1 MTRRLL
7 IVNADDYG
15 LTPAISRGILA
26 CHDAGIVTSVSV
38 LATGPAVATTAPWLA
53 DRPGLEVGA
62 HLAAVGEDP
71 PLLTAR
77 EIPTLVD
84 RRGSFRMSW
93 RSFVLAVAAGR
104 VDPDD
109 ITREFGAQLD
119 RLIGDLGLRPRH
131 LDTHQHLHL
140 CPPVARVV
148 TELALRRGIRAVR
161 VPTSAAR
168 GPRAIGVRRWSRAL
182 AARLTAAGLVFPA
195 AFGGLDEAGRLD
207 HDVLQALIARLAA
220 GPAASIEVN
229 CHPGTPTAA
238 DRAYYAW
245 NYGWETEVA
254 GLTDPRLRHAV
265 DRLGL
270 QLGGYA
276 ELTGLVP

>member
-1 MTRRLL
+1 MNGRLL

-26 CHDAGIVTSVSV
+26 CHDAGVVTSVSV
-38 LATGPAVATTAPWLA
+38 LATGPAVAATAPWLA
-53 DRPGLEVGA
+53 DRPRLDVGA

-84 RRGSFRMSW
+84 RRGAFRMSW

-109 ITREFGAQLD
+109 IAREFGAQLD

-148 TELALRRGIRAVR
+148 TELAVRRGIRAVR
-161 VPTSAAR
+161 VPTSAAH
-168 GPRAIGVRRWSRAL
+168 GPRALGVRLWSRAL
-182 AARLTAAGLVFPA
+182 AARLRAAGLVFPA
-195 AFGGLDEAGRLD
+195 AFGGLDEAGRLT
-207 HDVLQALIARLAA
+207 HDRAQALIARLAA
-220 GPAASIEVN
+220 GSATSIEVN

-238 DRAYYAW
+238 DRARYAW
-245 NYGWETEVA
+245 DYSWEAEVA
-254 GLTDPRLRHAV
+254 ALTDPRLRHAI

-270 QLGGYA
+270 RLGGYA
-276 ELTGLVP
+276 DLADRVL